1 MGHVP
6 LRVKSGRSSLHG
18 TSVNIHAQINRL
30 TSPISREKEA
40 LLLKRR

>member
-6 LRVKSGRSSLHG
+6 LRVKSGRSSLHR

-30 TSPISREKEA
+30 TSPSQEKKK
-40 LLLKRR
+40 LFS